1 VKDVLE
7 KIKAERFRLMD
18 KALEIIEKTGKPVSI
33 EYVAY
38 NLGISWHVAR
48 ALLLELVA
56 RGKLKMLDTTKSYI
70 FMKSDA

>member
-1 VKDVLE
+1 VKDLLE
-7 KIKAERFRLMD
+7 KIKAERLRLMD

>member
-1 VKDVLE
+1 MLE
-7 KIKAERFRLMD
+7 KIKAERLRLMD

>member
-1 VKDVLE
+1 VLE

>member
-1 VKDVLE
+1 MLE

>member
-1 VKDVLE
+1 VKDLLE